1 MPLLLI
7 VRRAISAVVA
17 LTLIGLGLAGAYS
30 YGQSYSRHRGFA
42 TVVKIPRA
50 GAGKLLNTN
59 FYSPALHRRAYYLTY
74 LPPGY
79 TPRKHYPVLYLL
91 HGSPGRPQVFIDIA
105 NLDVRLDNQ
114 LSEHHL
120 EPMIMVFPDGRI
132 GGSTYS
138 DSEWANTTSG
148 AYDSYVVD
156 VVNNVDRRF
165 STLANR
171 QDRVIGGFSA
181 GAYGAINVALHHLRT
196 FGSVEVWSGYFV
208 QTRTGV
214 FAHANRAELDDNS
227 PLHYIGGLRRTI
239 AANPVRV
246 YMFVGRDDGSS
257 AQIGPMARALRRAGA
272 SVADAI
278 YPGGHDW
285 QVWYPRL
292 NQMLILA
299 SHDFATPLPG
309 ARVRARGRAAAGRS
323 PRHRHRRRARAQPVL
338 IGPVVQA
345 QAPARHH
352 HHQTLVA
359 ALLLALLSSAAI
371 NLGFLLQ
378 HRGLADRAGDDI
390 PLLRAMLSSR
400 TWMVGQAIGWTG
412 FVAQLVAVAL
422 APLSVVQAFSAGGLA
437 VSLPVAARA
446 FGYPVTR
453 RQLLAILLIGVGLA
467 SLPIA
472 LHSHSHL
479 HARTLV
485 GVWLVALPVAAAL
498 GLAGRSPARA
508 IAAGMFYGA
517 ADAAI
522 KAASIAWHG
531 HLAALLSGWT
541 VLAAVATFCGFVCFQ
556 AALRRGA
563 AVTSISLMN
572 VFAALVAL
580 VLGVVAFGESLGA
593 TPAAS
598 IVHLLAI
605 GVVLACVPV
614 LATGQ
619 AQIADGTAEV
629 ATRES
634 RPAIRRHRSVRLTL
648 RRTALGIAAIASLLV
663 SVLVGAGLLYGL
675 RGLGWLAAGPGIR
688 DALPLLQLPG
698 FDGQPLA
705 RVLVAF
711 LAAGAVFGAALIR
724 TAPTRRAAVAGVAGL
739 VVLLMVSDAAFAV
752 THNLRFEPIL
762 WHRTPTI
769 GCLVE
774 AVALAIG
781 AAIPRSLASLRGLRP
796 NRVSGTP
803 IAIPGKP
810 A

>member
-1 MPLLLI
+1 
-7 VRRAISAVVA
+7 
-17 LTLIGLGLAGAYS
+17 
-30 YGQSYSRHRGFA
+30 
-42 TVVKIPRA
+42 
-50 GAGKLLNTN
+50 
-59 FYSPALHRRAYYLTY
+59 
-74 LPPGY
+74 
-79 TPRKHYPVLYLL
+79 
-91 HGSPGRPQVFIDIA
+91 VFINIA

-120 EPMIMVFPDGRI
+120 QPMIMVFPDGRI

-138 DSEWANTTSG
+138 DSEWANTSSG
-148 AYDSYVVD
+148 AYDSYVVN
-156 VVNNVDRRF
+156 VVSNVDHRF
-165 STLANR
+165 STLADR
-171 QDRVIGGFSA
+171 QGRVIGGFSA
-181 GAYGAINVALHHLRT
+181 GAYGAINVALHHLQT

-214 FAHANRAELDDNS
+214 FAHATRAELDDNS
-227 PLHYIGGLRRTI
+227 PLHYIAGLHRTI

-257 AQIGPMARALRRAGA
+257 AQIVPMARALRRAGA
-272 SVADAI
+272 SVAYAI

-292 NQMLILA
+292 NQMLMLA

-309 ARVRARGRAAAGRS
+309 GHVRARRHAAAAARS
-323 PRHRHRRRARAQPVL
+323 PRQRRRARAQLVL
-338 IGPVVQA
+338 APPVVQA

-378 HRGLADRAGDDI
+378 HRGLADRAGDDV
-390 PLLRAMLSSR
+390 PLLRAMLGSR
-400 TWMVGQAIGWTG
+400 TWIAGQAIGWTG

-422 APLSVVQAFSAGGLA
+422 APLSVVQAFAAGGLA

-446 FGYPVTR
+446 FGYPITR

-485 GVWLVALPVAAAL
+485 EVWLVALPVAAAL
-498 GLAGRSPARA
+498 GVAGRPSARA

-531 HLAALLSGWT
+531 HVASLLSGWT

-556 AALRRGA
+556 AALRRGG
-563 AVTSISLMN
+563 AVASISLMN
-572 VFAALVAL
+572 VFATLVAL
-580 VLGVVAFGESLGA
+580 VLGVVAFGESLGT

-598 IVHLLAI
+598 IAHLLAI
-605 GVVLACVPV
+605 AVVLACVPV

-619 AQIADGTAEV
+619 EQIATGQEQIATGQEQIATGQEQIATGQEQIADGTAV
-629 ATRES
+629 VVTPES
-634 RPAIRRHRSVRLTL
+634 RSVSRRHGSVGLTL

-711 LAAGAVFGAALIR
+711 LAGGAVFGATLIR

-739 VVLLMVSDAAFAV
+739 LVLLVASDAAFAV
-752 THNLRFEPIL
+752 THNLRFGPIL
-762 WHRTPTI
+762 WQRAPTI
-769 GCLVE
+769 GCWVQAL
-774 AVALAIG
+774 ALAIG
-781 AAIPRSLASLRGLRP
+781 AAIPRSPASLRVPRR
-796 NRVSGTP
+796 NRVSGSP

>member
-1 MPLLLI
+1 MHLLLI
-7 VRRAISAVVA
+7 VKRAISAVVA
-17 LTLIGLGLAGAYS
+17 LTLTGLGLAGAYS

-42 TVVKIPRA
+42 TVVKVPRA
-50 GAGKLLNTN
+50 GAGRLLNTN

-79 TPRKHYPVLYLL
+79 TPHKHYPVLYLL
-91 HGSPGRPQVFIDIA
+91 HGSPGRPQVFINIA
-105 NLDVRLDNQ
+105 NLDIRLDNQ

-138 DSEWANTTSG
+138 DSEWANTSSG
-148 AYDSYVVD
+148 AYETYVLD

-165 STLANR
+165 STLADR

-181 GAYGAINVALHHLRT
+181 GAYGAINVALHHLQT

-239 AANPVRV
+239 AADPVRV

-257 AQIGPMARALRRAGA
+257 AQIVPMARALRRAGVNV
-272 SVADAI
+272 SYAI
-278 YPGGHDW
+278 DPGGHDW

-292 NQMLILA
+292 NQMLMLA
-299 SHDFATPLPG
+299 SHDFATPLQR
-309 ARVRARGRAAAGRS
+309 AHVRSRRRAAAAARS
-323 PRHRHRRRARAQPVL
+323 PRHRRRARAQPVL
-338 IGPVVQA
+338 APPAVQA

-359 ALLLALLSSAAI
+359 ALLLAPLSSAAI

-378 HRGLADRAGDDI
+378 HRGLGERAGDEV
-390 PLLRAMLSSR
+390 PLLRAMLGSR
-400 TWMVGQAIGWTG
+400 TWMAGQAIGWTG

-422 APLSVVQAFSAGGLA
+422 APLSVVQAFAAGGLA

-472 LHSHSHL
+472 LQSHSHL

-485 GVWLVALPVAAAL
+485 QVWLVALPVAAAL
-498 GLAGRSPARA
+498 ALAGRAPARA

-522 KAASIAWHG
+522 KAASLAWHG

-541 VLAAVATFCGFVCFQ
+541 VLAVVATFCGFVCFQ

-580 VLGVVAFGESLGA
+580 LLGVVAFGESLGA

-605 GVVLACVPV
+605 AVVLACVPV

-619 AQIADGTAEV
+619 EQIAYGTADS
-629 ATRES
+629 ATPES
-634 RPAIRRHRSVRLTL
+634 PPAILRHRSVSLTL
-648 RRTALGIAAIASLLV
+648 RRTALGIAAIASLLL
-663 SVLVGAGLLYGL
+663 SVIVGAGLLYGL
-675 RGLGWLAAGPGIR
+675 RGLGWLTAGPGIR

-711 LAAGAVFGAALIR
+711 LVAGAVFGAALIR

-739 VVLLMVSDAAFAV
+739 LLLLVASDAAFAV
-752 THNLRFEPIL
+752 THNLRLGPIL
-762 WHRTPTI
+762 PHRAPTL
-769 GCLVE
+769 GCWLE
-774 AVALAIG
+774 ASALAIG
-781 AAIPRSLASLRGLRP
+781 AAIPRRLAARHQPWPSRA
-796 NRVSGTP
+796 SGTP
-803 IAIPGKP
+803 ITIPGKP